1 MSLAEPGANSSHA
14 STQSQPE
21 PERLPRVHITIDRD
35 TVVLVL
41 QATESA
47 AVDAAEAL
55 RLAEVA
61 LREAQEAVSKAQL
74 DSDNAATRATFVRGK
89 VERAIVES
97 EA

>member
-1 MSLAEPGANSSHA
+1 MSLAEPAANSSRA
-14 STQSQPE
+14 STQGQPE
-21 PERLPRVHITIDRD
+21 AERLPRVHITIDRD

>member
-1 MSLAEPGANSSHA
+1 
-14 STQSQPE
+14 
-21 PERLPRVHITIDRD
+21 VHITIDRD